1 MPPTHLTPGWP
12 AAGAPLDQVG
22 TRAPGPAARERW
34 RRAFRRGRGLAGPGN
49 ARAGAH
55 RAAAHAPTP
64 PRPRGRRAAV
74 TRRYPQG
81 SVRGTEL
88 SPDEKDQSASSGGS
102 RRHPARR
109 LVVAGPPGY
118 SGPLA
123 HQYRPGSCAPG
134 RQWSRTLRVTSAPPS
149 RSTPLLFSGS
159 SHHHSWRCA
168 ARRAA
173 PRVSADSLRK
183 PSSPLGGGMIPAV
196 PAHPAHHSSG
206 PTDH

>member
-1 MPPTHLTPGWP
+1 MISPTHFIPGLL
-12 AAGAPLDQVG
+12 AAGVPLDQVG
-22 TRAPGPAARERW
+22 TRAPGPRRGRW
-34 RRAFRRGRGLAGPGN
+34 RRVLSAGLCGHQALVTHGRV
-49 ARAGAH
+49 RTVSRSTH
-55 RAAAHAPTP
+55 

-74 TRRYPQG
+74 MRRYPQG
-81 SVRGTEL
+81 SVRGAEL
-88 SPDEKDQSASSGGS
+88 SPDEKGQSASSGGS
-102 RRHPARR
+102 RRLRPAAPA
-109 LVVAGPPGY
+109 VVAGPQVLRPTGT
-118 SGPLA
+118 SA
-123 HQYRPGSCAPG
+123 RPGSCAPVG
-134 RQWSRTLRVTSAPPS
+134 EWSRTLRVTSVPS

-206 PTDH
+206 PADH